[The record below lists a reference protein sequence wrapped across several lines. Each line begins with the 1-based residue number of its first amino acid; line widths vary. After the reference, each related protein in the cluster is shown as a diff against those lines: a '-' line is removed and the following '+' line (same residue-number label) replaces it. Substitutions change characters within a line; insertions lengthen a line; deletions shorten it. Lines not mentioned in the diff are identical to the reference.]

1 MRDSNPRA
9 DSKES
14 AHTDFPHGLHM
25 SFAPLETHAYRIR
38 LGLERCIAELYR
50 SFKSLFAPD
59 PLKLF
64 RALFAR

>member
-1 MRDSNPRA
+1 MTAPDQIAKTMLKTLAGGAR
-9 DSKES
+9 
-14 AHTDFPHGLHM
+14 PHM
-25 SFAPLETHAYRIR
+25 IFAPLETHAYRIR